1 MEMAAT
7 ESKAKVSG
15 PYQVVGQEDE
25 DFEELVGLGRLEEA
39 PSLAGTDEFAGL
51 PVHMVPQEIRNAF
64 VRKVFSIVGL
74 QLLLTVAIA
83 APLVCVESVRASLAG
98 GNPLLLGLSMVG
110 SFGTLCALL
119 GSPGLARSFP
129 TNVGMLAMFTVF
141 ESILVA
147 MVVSLYEL
155 TSVLLGVFVTAMVVL
170 GVTAYAANTSRDF
183 TSPRLGCVSSLWY
196 FVLSGFLLLFFPQIP
211 VLTKMCAVGGSVLF
225 CAFLVFDVQR
235 IIGGAHHKHQF
246 SVDDY
251 VLAALTVYLDV
262 INIFLYVLEILGSR
276 RD

>member
-1 MEMAAT
+1 MAAT
-7 ESKAKVSG
+7 DSPAKV
-15 PYQVVGQEDE
+15 PRAYQVVGQEDE
-25 DFEELVGLGRLEEA
+25 DLAGLALEEA
-39 PSLAGTDEFAGL
+39 GSPVGEFAGL
-51 PVHMVPQEIRNAF
+51 PVHLVPQEIRNAF

-83 APLVCVESVRASLAG
+83 APLVCVESMRESLVAG
-98 GNPLLLGLSMVG
+98 RPALLALSMVG
-110 SFGTLCALL
+110 SCGTLCGLL
-119 GSPGLARSFP
+119 GSPGLARSYP
-129 TNVGMLAMFTVF
+129 TNVGMLAVFTVF
-141 ESILVA
+141 EAILVA
-147 MVVSLYEL
+147 IVVSAYEL
-155 TSVLLGVFVTAMVVL
+155 PAVLLGVFVTALAVL
-170 GVTAYAANTSRDF
+170 GVTAYAANTARDF
-183 TSPRLGCVSSLWY
+183 TAPSLGCVSSLWY

-235 IIGGAHHKHQF
+235 IIGGAHHKHQY